1 VTQNRNP
8 QSTQKKIPNQ
18 TRLADSY
25 YALLGLQASAS
36 IADIKKAYH
45 RLSKLYHP
53 DTTELPEDIARV
65 KFQRLNEAYATLS
78 NLDRRSL
85 YDLKIGYF
93 KDDRL
98 TPDLPPQQ
106 PREYKPP
113 KISNSAYLDPI
124 DRPLSAG
131 EISVLFFLSATIVGC
146 FILVIII
153 AYLRTGF

>member
-1 VTQNRNP
+1 M
-8 QSTQKKIPNQ
+8 
-18 TRLADSY
+18 DSY
-25 YALLGLQASAS
+25 YALLELQASAS
-36 IADIKKAYH
+36 IADVKKAYH

-53 DTTELPEDIARV
+53 DTTELPKDIARV

-78 NLDRRSL
+78 DPDRRSL

-93 KDDRL
+93 KDDRIQNARI
-98 TPDLPPQQ
+98 PEK

-146 FILVIII
+146 FILVIVV
-153 AYLRTGF
+153 AYLRKGF

>member
-1 VTQNRNP
+1 MTQNRDP
-8 QSTQKKIPNQ
+8 KSTKKKVSNQ
-18 TRLADSY
+18 TKLMDSY
-25 YALLGLQASAS
+25 YAFLELQASAS
-36 IADIKKAYH
+36 IADVKKAYH

-78 NLDRRSL
+78 DPDCRSL

-93 KDDRL
+93 KDDRMPNTL
-98 TPDLPPQQ
+98 ISEK

-113 KISNSAYLDPI
+113 KTSNSAYLDPI

-146 FILVIII
+146 FMLVIVV
-153 AYLRTGF
+153 AYLRKSF